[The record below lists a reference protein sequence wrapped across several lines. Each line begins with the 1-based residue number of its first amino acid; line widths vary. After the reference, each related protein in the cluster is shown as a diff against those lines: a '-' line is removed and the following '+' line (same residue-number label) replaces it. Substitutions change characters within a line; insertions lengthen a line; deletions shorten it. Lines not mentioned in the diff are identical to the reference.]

1 MNPPNQ
7 LTIAPTPRTDAAYFA
22 TGATMYSLA
31 GEMKLLER
39 ELAAA
44 KAECERLTANQRQPA
59 EDIFVSHLCDELT
72 RLRAE
77 VERWKTV
84 AAEMSQEREHNA
96 NEASRLR
103 AEVERLNA
111 QVELDDKA
119 KLFLVRLNRSDRI
132 RAEKAEAE
140 LADWSVLKG
149 WGGTPEII
157 HEFIKGQQTRIH
169 HCQDLEAE
177 LITERARLDYLDLQ
191 MGMPQ
196 VSEALNLP
204 FSQCFPIRDA
214 IDRAMKNET
223 PIP

>member
-204 FSQCFPIRDA
+204 FSKCFPIRDA
-214 IDRAMKNET
+214 IDAAMKNET
-223 PIP
+223 TTP